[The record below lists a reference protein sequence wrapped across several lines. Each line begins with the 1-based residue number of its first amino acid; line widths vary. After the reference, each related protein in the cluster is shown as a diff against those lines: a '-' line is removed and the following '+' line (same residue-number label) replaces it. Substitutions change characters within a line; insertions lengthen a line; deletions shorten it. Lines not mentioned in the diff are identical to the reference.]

1 MGKVLVFG
9 GSVFVGRG
17 IVNRL
22 VAEGHNVFV
31 LNRGNHL
38 TPEGAV
44 QLTVDRNDPEQLEQA
59 LSGQRFDFVI
69 DGSAYLENQTK
80 LAIQNLLGKTDHFIH
95 ISSSAVYKKTH
106 SFPVAEDAQRGT
118 NDDWGKYSTQKYL
131 CEERLFSAWKDY
143 KFPITILRPFY
154 LYGPTNN
161 LNRETYVFKRLLQG
175 LPIIIPAM
183 GRPIV
188 QFGHL
193 DDLVNA
199 ILQLVNKKE
208 SFGQAYNI
216 SGKSGV
222 TLKGWVETCA
232 QIVGVEP
239 KLALIECKDVGYIA
253 RQWFPLRD
261 IHLLG
266 SVEKIKMELG
276 IEPSYNLAE
285 GLKHTYEHLS
295 KEELLKP
302 IEHSEAELALIE
314 KLGL

>member
-1 MGKVLVFG
+1 MSKVLVFG

-22 VAEGHNVFV
+22 VAEGHSVFV

-44 QLTVDRNDPEQLEQA
+44 QLTVDRNNSEELEQA
-59 LSGQRFDFVI
+59 LFGHKFDFVI
-69 DGSAYLENQTK
+69 DGSAYYENQTK
-80 LAIQNLLGKTDHFIH
+80 LAIQNLLGKTNHFIH
-95 ISSSAVYKKTH
+95 ISSSAVYKKTDL
-106 SFPVAEDAQRGT
+106 FPVTEDAQRGT
-118 NDDWGKYSTQKYL
+118 NEDWGNYSTQKYL
-131 CEERLFSAWKDY
+131 CEEQLFSAWIEHH
-143 KFPITILRPFY
+143 FPITILRPFY

-175 LPIIIPAM
+175 LPIVLPAM

-188 QFGHL
+188 QFGLL
-193 DDLVNA
+193 DDLIDA
-199 ILQLVNKKE
+199 ILHLVNKE
-208 SFGQAYNI
+208 DSFGQAYNI

-222 TLKGWVETCA
+222 TLKGWVEACA
-232 QIVGVEP
+232 KVAGVEP
-239 KLALIECKDVGYIA
+239 KLALIECSDVGYVA

-266 SVEKIKMELG
+266 SVEKIKLELG
-276 IEPSYNLAE
+276 IEPSYNLVE
-285 GLKHTYEHLS
+285 GLKYTYEHLS

-302 IEHSEAELALIE
+302 VERSTVELELLDQ
-314 KLGL
+314 LGL